1 MSLIELV
8 GSHEVGLVAAIV
20 ELGKVDGA
28 VKNEAGLRDLI
39 VGAGSTLGDVLPSIG
54 VEVGVL
60 EDVISGTMEVVSA
73 GANDCV
79 GDSAVAVADLG
90 VEDGGLNFDLLDGL
104 GGGNKAGV
112 IGLREALGWIVG
124 DAVEGQAVVTA
135 AVAVGG
141 DLDGDSAEG
150 VGELTGLALEVAA
163 GAGVQHARG
172 ECGHHKGIAT
182 VVRQVGHL
190 FGAKRSGDVGGACV

>member
-1 MSLIELV
+1 MSLVELV
-8 GSHEVGLVAAIV
+8 GSHEVGLVAAII

-28 VKNEAGLRDLI
+28 IKNEAGLRDLI

-79 GDSAVAVADLG
+79 GDSAVTVADLG
-90 VEDGGLNFDLLDGL
+90 VEDRGLNFDLFDGL
-104 GGGNKAGV
+104 GGGNKASV
-112 IGLREALGWIVG
+112 IGLREAFSWIVG

-150 VGELTGLALEVAA
+150 VGELT
-163 GAGVQHARG
+163 
-172 ECGHHKGIAT
+172 
-182 VVRQVGHL
+182 
-190 FGAKRSGDVGGACV
+190 